1 MPALHYIVLAALAAT
16 LHAAVRMSFRP
27 PSLIAASPI
36 LGMYADHAFALTPST
51 LFIEAGGFFESV
63 DGGATWRAAA
73 GCAVAPSSGD
83 IDGSPVRLRDG
94 SLRNFGTA
102 ASRLNASFPYTAF
115 FSANATVFSA
125 RPDAGGL
132 ACAMAVGAN
141 ISFTGLPASTACGPK
156 PAFGCPF
163 RLDGG
168 GLVAL
173 GDGSL
178 LYAAMVFWGAPDDR
192 GVARTSLVAFGSADG
207 GSAWAYRG
215 TIAAAAAL
223 PSSQEGPNEN
233 ALSLLS
239 DGATVACV
247 LRLDAGDGPDTH
259 PFAHYALRTSRD
271 GGATWVDRGALPA
284 AGSARPRLLHLGADG
299 RGGVTPAPLLLTGG
313 RMRDP
318 ATNTSGWDILYW
330 VSEAGDGAAF
340 EGPHSL
346 SAAHNALAPPEW
358 RFSPALNDSAAP
370 RQATSYTSILELDG
384 GADPA
389 RASRELGLTY
399 NRALAGAPNMLFFM
413 PLTVSW

>member
-1 MPALHYIVLAALAAT
+1 MPSLRFIFLATLAAT
-16 LHAAVRMSFRP
+16 SRASVSVSFRP
-27 PSLIAASPI
+27 PSLIAASPA
-36 LGMYADHAFALTPST
+36 LGVYADHAFALTPST
-51 LFIEAGGFFESV
+51 LFIQAGGFFESV
-63 DGGATWRAAA
+63 DGGATWRASA
-73 GCAVAPSSGD
+73 GCASAPRSGG

-94 SLRNFGTA
+94 SLRNFGA
-102 ASRLNASFPYTAF
+102 AAARV
-115 FSANATVFSA
+115 NATSFTSPNATIFSA
-125 RPDAGGL
+125 RAGAGGL
-132 ACAMAVGAN
+132 ACAEAAGAN
-141 ISFTGLPASTACGPK
+141 ISFTGLPAPTACGPR

-192 GVARTSLVAFGSADG
+192 GIARTSLVAYGSTDG
-207 GSAWAYRG
+207 GTTWAFRG
-215 TIAAAAAL
+215 TIAQAASL
-223 PSSQEGPNEN
+223 PASQEGPNEN
-233 ALSLLS
+233 SLSLLS

-259 PFAHYALRTSRD
+259 PFAHSALRISRD
-271 GGATWVDRGALPA
+271 GGATWEDRGALPT
-284 AGSARPRLLHLGADG
+284 AGAARPRLLHLGADG
-299 RGGVTPAPLLLTGG
+299 RGGVAPAPLLLTGG

-330 VSEAGDGAAF
+330 VCAAGDGEVF

-346 SAAHNALAPPEW
+346 SAVHNALAPPAW

-399 NRALAGAPNMLFFM
+399 NRALEGAPNMLFFM
-413 PLTVSW
+413 PLTVAW